1 MGKPVRVSDSVEA
14 LIRNNQQDDETEAET
29 LDRLVGVNK
38 DETPLSKKQKEII
51 RSICSNNAVSQ
62 DELDDRIREIIET
75 EYM

>member
-14 LIRNNQQDDETEAET
+14 LIRNNQQDGETEAET

-38 DETPLSKKQKEII
+38 DETPFSEKQKEII
-51 RSICSNNAVSQ
+51 LSICSNNAVSQ